1 MIDFCQLKGNLLAM
15 HIVVIG
21 AGVIGSSIS
30 LQLKRL
36 GHDVTVVD
44 RNSGAGLGS
53 TSASSAVVRFN
64 YSTFDAVALA
74 WESYFLWKEFKAL
87 IDGTNNYSKNP
98 LENSQEHYAHLED
111 RGYVML
117 DVPVLSNENTMK
129 LFDRAK
135 VPYEI
140 WDSKTLKENMP
151 GIDAGRYWPNKPVKS
166 DAFWDEATEE
176 IGGIF
181 SKHGG
186 YVSDPLLA
194 AQNFAAAAKRE
205 GVNFRFKKAIVGV
218 EKDATT
224 GRVSG
229 VCVKDFDNQNK
240 KVLDSGE
247 ELIAADAVVNV
258 AGPWSTLI
266 NQMAGAGGD
275 FTVELKPLRAEVHQ
289 ISTPKDILKGPIMG
303 DLDLGT
309 YVRSGPGGITLV
321 GGTEPECDELEWV
334 EPDKVDEVN
343 MTRTVEVFESQTYR
357 FARRF
362 PAAQIP
368 SSPVGVVGVYDVSSD
383 WTPIYDKTDVPG
395 FYVAIG
401 TSGNQFKN
409 ATGAGLIMAHL
420 ITEVENGAEHDKNPV
435 VYNCINTKLAI
446 NLGTFSRKRARNTT
460 SGTVMG

>member
-1 MIDFCQLKGNLLAM
+1 M
-15 HIVVIG
+15 HAVVIG
-21 AGVIGSSIS
+21 AGVIGSSIA

-44 RNSGAGLGS
+44 RNSSAGMGS

-64 YSTFDAVALA
+64 YSTFDAVALS
-74 WESYFLWKEFKAL
+74 WESYFLWKEFKEL
-87 IDGTNNYSKNP
+87 IDGTNGYSSNS
-98 LENSQEHYAHLED
+98 LSNSQDHYAHLED

-117 DVPVLSNENTMK
+117 DVPVLSNDKTMA
-129 LFDRAK
+129 LFDRAGI
-135 VPYEI
+135 PYEI
-140 WDSKTLKENMP
+140 WDSNTLKARMV

-166 DAFWDEATEE
+166 DEFFNEATEE
-176 IGGIF
+176 LGAIF

-205 GVNFRFKKAIVGV
+205 GVNFKFRKAVVGIEKKDGRVYGVRISDFDSQSKKAL
-218 EKDATT
+218 DT
-224 GRVSG
+224 GSEVI
-229 VCVKDFDNQNK
+229 N
-240 KVLDSGE
+240 
-247 ELIAADAVVNV
+247 ADVVVNV

-266 NQMAGAGGD
+266 NQMAGAGSD
-275 FTVELKPLRAEVHQ
+275 FTMELKPLRAEVHQ
-289 ISTPKDILKGPIMG
+289 ISTPKDILPGPIMG

-321 GGTEPECDELEWV
+321 GGTEPECDVLEWV

-368 SSPVGVVGVYDVSSD
+368 STPVGVVGVYDVSSD

-409 ATGAGLIMAHL
+409 APGVGLIMAYL
-420 ITEVENGAEHDKNPV
+420 ISQVENGADHDAKPV
-435 VYNCINTKLAI
+435 IYPCKKTNKEI
-446 NLGTFSRKRARNTT
+446 NLGTFSRKRARNLT

>member
-1 MIDFCQLKGNLLAM
+1 M
-15 HIVVIG
+15 HAVVIG
-21 AGVIGSSIS
+21 AGVIGSSIA
-30 LQLKRL
+30 LQLRRL
-36 GHDVTVVD
+36 GHDVTVVE
-44 RNSGAGLGS
+44 RNSAAGMGS

-64 YSTFDAVALA
+64 YSTFDAVDLS
-74 WESYFLWKEFKAL
+74 WESYFLWKEFKDL
-87 IDGTNNYSKNP
+87 IDGANGYAKNP
-98 LENSQEHYAHLED
+98 LSNSQEHYAQLED

-117 DVPVLSNENTMK
+117 DVPVLSNEKTMA
-129 LFDRAK
+129 LFDRAGI
-135 VPYEI
+135 PYEI
-140 WDSKTLKENMP
+140 WDSKQLKIGMP

-166 DAFWDEATEE
+166 DEFWDESSEE
-176 IGGIF
+176 LGAIF

-194 AQNFAAAAKRE
+194 AQNFAMAAKRE
-205 GVNFRFKKAIVGV
+205 GVNFRFKKAVVGI
-218 EKDATT
+218 EKQD
-224 GRVSG
+224 GRVCG
-229 VCVKDFDNQNK
+229 VKVKDFDSQSK
-240 KVLDSGE
+240 KALDTGVE
-247 ELIAADAVVNV
+247 VITADVVVNV

-266 NQMAGAGGD
+266 NQMAGAGSD
-275 FTVELKPLRAEVHQ
+275 FTMELKPLRAEVHQ
-289 ISTPKDILKGPIMG
+289 ISTPKDILPGPIMG

-309 YVRSGPGGITLV
+309 YVRSGAGGITLV
-321 GGTEPECDELEWV
+321 GGTEPECDVLEWV

-368 SSPVGVVGVYDVSSD
+368 STPVGVVGVYDVSSD

-409 ATGAGLIMAHL
+409 APGAGLIMAHL
-420 ITEVENGAEHDKNPV
+420 ITQVEKGADHDSEPV
-435 VYNCINTKLAI
+435 VYQCTKSKSAI
-446 NLGTFSRKRARNTT
+446 NLGTFSRKRERNLT

>member
-1 MIDFCQLKGNLLAM
+1 M

-140 WDSKTLKENMP
+140 WDSKSLKENMP

-194 AQNFAAAAKRE
+194 AQNFATAAKRE
-205 GVNFRFKKAIVGV
+205 GVNFRFKKAIVGI

-224 GRVSG
+224 GRVTG
-229 VCVKDFDNQNK
+229 VRVKDFDNQNK
-240 KVLDSGE
+240 KVIDSGD
-247 ELIAADAVVNV
+247 ELIAADVVVNV

-266 NQMAGAGGD
+266 NQMAGAGSD

-289 ISTPKDILKGPIMG
+289 ISTPKDIFKGANHG
-303 DLDLGT
+303 
-309 YVRSGPGGITLV
+309 RS
-321 GGTEPECDELEWV
+321 
-334 EPDKVDEVN
+334 
-343 MTRTVEVFESQTYR
+343 
-357 FARRF
+357 
-362 PAAQIP
+362 
-368 SSPVGVVGVYDVSSD
+368 
-383 WTPIYDKTDVPG
+383 
-395 FYVAIG
+395 
-401 TSGNQFKN
+401 
-409 ATGAGLIMAHL
+409 
-420 ITEVENGAEHDKNPV
+420 
-435 VYNCINTKLAI
+435 
-446 NLGTFSRKRARNTT
+446 
-460 SGTVMG
+460 

>member
-1 MIDFCQLKGNLLAM
+1 M
-15 HIVVIG
+15 HAVVIG
-21 AGVIGSSIS
+21 AGVIGSSIA
-30 LQLKRL
+30 LQLRRL

-44 RNSGAGLGS
+44 RNSSAGMGS

-64 YSTFDAVALA
+64 YSTFDAVALS
-74 WESYFLWKEFKAL
+74 WESYFLWKEFKEL
-87 IDGTNNYSKNP
+87 IDGTNSYSSNS
-98 LENSQEHYAHLED
+98 LSNSQDHYAHLED

-117 DVPVLSNENTMK
+117 DVPVLSNDKTMA
-129 LFDRAK
+129 LFDRAGI
-135 VPYEI
+135 PYEI
-140 WDSKTLKENMP
+140 WDSTTLKARMV

-166 DAFWDEATEE
+166 DEFWSEATEE
-176 IGGIF
+176 LGAIF

-205 GVNFRFKKAIVGV
+205 GVNFKFRKAVVGIEKKDGRVCGVEVSDFDSQSKKAL
-218 EKDATT
+218 DT
-224 GRVSG
+224 GSEV
-229 VCVKDFDNQNK
+229 
-240 KVLDSGE
+240 
-247 ELIAADAVVNV
+247 ITADVVVNV

-266 NQMAGAGGD
+266 NQMAGAGSD
-275 FTVELKPLRAEVHQ
+275 FTMELKPLRAEVHQ
-289 ISTPKDILKGPIMG
+289 ISTPKDILPGPIMG

-321 GGTEPECDELEWV
+321 GGTEPECDVLEWV

-368 SSPVGVVGVYDVSSD
+368 STPVGVVGVYDVSSD

-409 ATGAGLIMAHL
+409 APGAGLIMAHL
-420 ITEVENGAEHDKNPV
+420 INEVEKGADHDNQPV
-435 VYNCINTKLAI
+435 VYQCTKSKSAI
-446 NLGTFSRKRARNTT
+446 NLATFSRKRARNLT

>member
-1 MIDFCQLKGNLLAM
+1 M
-15 HIVVIG
+15 HAVVIG
-21 AGVIGSSIS
+21 AGVIGSSIA
-30 LQLKRL
+30 LQLRRL
-36 GHDVTVVD
+36 GHDVTVVE
-44 RNSGAGLGS
+44 RNSAAGMGS

-64 YSTFDAVALA
+64 YSTFDAVALS
-74 WESYFLWKEFKAL
+74 WESYFLWKEFKEL
-87 IDGTNNYSKNP
+87 IDGTDGYAKNS
-98 LENSQEHYAHLED
+98 LSNSQEHYAHLED

-117 DVPVLSNENTMK
+117 DVPVLSNEKTMA
-129 LFDRAK
+129 LFDQAGI
-135 VPYEI
+135 PYEI
-140 WDSKTLKENMP
+140 WDSKQLKIGMP

-166 DAFWDEATEE
+166 DEFWDEANQEL
-176 IGGIF
+176 GAIF

-194 AQNFAAAAKRE
+194 AQNFAVAAKRE
-205 GVNFRFKKAIVGV
+205 GVNFKFRKVVVGI
-218 EKDATT
+218 EKNL

-229 VCVKDFDNQNK
+229 VAVSDFDSQSK
-240 KVLDSGE
+240 KPLDTGHE
-247 ELIAADAVVNV
+247 VIAADVVINV

-266 NQMAGAGGD
+266 NQMAGAGSD
-275 FTVELKPLRAEVHQ
+275 FTIELKPLRAEVHQ
-289 ISTPKDILKGPIMG
+289 ISTPKDILPGPIMG

-334 EPDKVDEVN
+334 TPDKVDEVN
-343 MTRTVEVFESQTYR
+343 MTRTVAVFESQTYR

-368 SSPVGVVGVYDVSSD
+368 STPVGVVGVYDVSSD

-409 ATGAGLIMAHL
+409 APGAGLIMAHL
-420 ITEVENGAEHDKNPV
+420 ITQVEKGADHDSEPV
-435 VYNCINTKLAI
+435 VYQCTKSKSVI
-446 NLGTFSRKRARNTT
+446 NLGTFSRKRARNLT

>member
-1 MIDFCQLKGNLLAM
+1 
-15 HIVVIG
+15 
-21 AGVIGSSIS
+21 
-30 LQLKRL
+30 
-36 GHDVTVVD
+36 
-44 RNSGAGLGS
+44 
-53 TSASSAVVRFN
+53 
-64 YSTFDAVALA
+64 
-74 WESYFLWKEFKAL
+74 
-87 IDGTNNYSKNP
+87 
-98 LENSQEHYAHLED
+98 
-111 RGYVML
+111 ML
-117 DVPVLSNENTMK
+117 DVPVLSNDKTMA
-129 LFDRAK
+129 LFDRAGI
-135 VPYEI
+135 PYEI
-140 WDSKTLKENMP
+140 WDSTTLKERMV

-166 DAFWDEATEE
+166 DEFWQEASEE
-176 IGGIF
+176 LGAIF

-205 GVNFRFKKAIVGV
+205 GVIFKFRKAVVGIEKKDGRVCGVRISDFDSQSKKAL
-218 EKDATT
+218 DT
-224 GRVSG
+224 GSEVIS
-229 VCVKDFDNQNK
+229 
-240 KVLDSGE
+240 
-247 ELIAADAVVNV
+247 ADVVVNV

-266 NQMAGAGGD
+266 NQMAGAGSD
-275 FTVELKPLRAEVHQ
+275 FTMELKPLRAEVHQ
-289 ISTPKDILKGPIMG
+289 ISTPKDILPGPIMG

-321 GGTEPECDELEWV
+321 GGTEPECDVLEWV

-368 SSPVGVVGVYDVSSD
+368 STPVGVVGVYDVSSD

-409 ATGAGLIMAHL
+409 APGTGLIMAHL
-420 ITEVENGAEHDKNPV
+420 ITEVEKGADHDNQPV
-435 VYNCINTKLAI
+435 VYQCTKSKSAI
-446 NLGTFSRKRARNTT
+446 NLATFSRKRARNLT

>member
-1 MIDFCQLKGNLLAM
+1 M
-15 HIVVIG
+15 HAVVIG
-21 AGVIGSSIS
+21 AGVIGSSIA

-36 GHDVTVVD
+36 GHDVTVVE
-44 RNSGAGLGS
+44 RNSAAGMGS

-64 YSTFDAVALA
+64 YSTFDAVMLS
-74 WESYFLWKEFKAL
+74 WESYFLWKEFKDL
-87 IDGTNNYSKNP
+87 IDGTNGYSNNP
-98 LENSQEHYAHLED
+98 KANSQDHYAHLED

-129 LFDRAK
+129 LFDRAGI
-135 VPYEI
+135 PYEI
-140 WDSKTLKENMP
+140 WDSNQLKVGMP

-166 DAFWDEATEE
+166 DEFWSEAKEE
-176 IGGIF
+176 LGAIF

-205 GVNFRFKKAIVGV
+205 GVNFKFKKAVVGI
-218 EKDATT
+218 EKKDGKVCAVK
-224 GRVSG
+224 VS
-229 VCVKDFDNQNK
+229 DFDSQSK
-240 KVLDSGE
+240 RALKTGE
-247 ELIAADAVVNV
+247 EVITADVVVNV

-266 NQMAGAGGD
+266 NQMAGAGRD

-289 ISTPKDILKGPIMG
+289 ISTPKDILPGPIMG

-321 GGTEPECDELEWV
+321 GGTEPECDVLEWV

-368 SSPVGVVGVYDVSSD
+368 STPVGVVGVYDVSSD

-409 ATGAGLIMAHL
+409 APGAGLVMAHL
-420 ITEVENGAEHDKNPV
+420 INQVENGADHDKHPV
-435 VYNCINTKLAI
+435 VYSCQKTNKEI

>member
-1 MIDFCQLKGNLLAM
+1 M
-15 HIVVIG
+15 HAVVIG
-21 AGVIGSSIS
+21 AGVIGSSIA

-36 GHDVTVVD
+36 GHDVTVID
-44 RNSGAGLGS
+44 RNSSAGMGS

-64 YSTFDAVALA
+64 YSTFDAVALS
-74 WESYFLWKEFKAL
+74 WESYFLWKEFKEL
-87 IDGTNNYSKNP
+87 IDGTNGYSSNS
-98 LENSQEHYAHLED
+98 LSNSQDHYAHLED

-117 DVPVLSNENTMK
+117 DVPVLSNDKTMA
-129 LFDRAK
+129 LFDRAGI
-135 VPYEI
+135 PYEI
-140 WDSKTLKENMP
+140 WDSNTLKARMV

-166 DAFWDEATEE
+166 DEFFNEATEE
-176 IGGIF
+176 LGAIF
-181 SKHGG
+181 SRHGG

-205 GVNFRFKKAIVGV
+205 GVNFKFRKAVVGIEKKDGRVYGVRISDFDSQSKKAL
-218 EKDATT
+218 DT
-224 GRVSG
+224 GSEV
-229 VCVKDFDNQNK
+229 
-240 KVLDSGE
+240 
-247 ELIAADAVVNV
+247 ITADVVVNV

-266 NQMAGAGGD
+266 NQMAGAGSD
-275 FTVELKPLRAEVHQ
+275 FTMELKPLRAEVHQ
-289 ISTPKDILKGPIMG
+289 ISTPKDILPGPIMG

-321 GGTEPECDELEWV
+321 GGTEPECDVLEWV

-368 SSPVGVVGVYDVSSD
+368 STPVGVVGVYDVSSD

-409 ATGAGLIMAHL
+409 APGAGLIMAHL
-420 ITEVENGAEHDKNPV
+420 INEVEKGADHDNQPV
-435 VYNCINTKLAI
+435 VYQCTKSKSAI
-446 NLGTFSRKRARNTT
+446 NLATFSRKRARNLT

>member
-1 MIDFCQLKGNLLAM
+1 M
-15 HIVVIG
+15 HAVVIG
-21 AGVIGSSIS
+21 AGVIGSSIA

-36 GHDVTVVD
+36 GHDVTVVE
-44 RNSGAGLGS
+44 RNSAAGMGS

-64 YSTFDAVALA
+64 YSTFDAVALS
-74 WESYFLWKEFKAL
+74 WESYFLWKEFKEL
-87 IDGTNNYSKNP
+87 IDGTNGYSSNS
-98 LENSQEHYAHLED
+98 LSNSQEHYAHLED

-117 DVPVLSNENTMK
+117 DVPVLSNEKTMA
-129 LFDRAK
+129 LFDQAGI
-135 VPYEI
+135 PYEI
-140 WDSKTLKENMP
+140 WDSKQLKIGMP

-166 DAFWDEATEE
+166 DEFFNEASEE
-176 IGGIF
+176 LGAIF

-194 AQNFAAAAKRE
+194 AQNFAMAAKRE
-205 GVNFRFKKAIVGV
+205 GVNFKFRKVVVGI
-218 EKDATT
+218 EKNL
-224 GRVSG
+224 GRVCG
-229 VCVKDFDNQNK
+229 VAVSDFDSQSK
-240 KVLDSGE
+240 KPLDTGHE
-247 ELIAADAVVNV
+247 VIAADVVINV

-266 NQMAGAGGD
+266 NQMAGAGSD
-275 FTVELKPLRAEVHQ
+275 FTMELKPLRAEVHQ
-289 ISTPKDILKGPIMG
+289 ISTPKDILPGPIMG

-321 GGTEPECDELEWV
+321 GGTEPECDALEWV
-334 EPDKVDEVN
+334 TPDKVDEVN

-368 SSPVGVVGVYDVSSD
+368 STPVGVVGVYDVSSD

-409 ATGAGLIMAHL
+409 APGAGLIMAHL
-420 ITEVENGAEHDKNPV
+420 ITQVEKGADHDSAPV
-435 VYNCINTKLAI
+435 VYQCTKSKSVI
-446 NLGTFSRKRARNTT
+446 NLGTFSRKRARNLT

>member
-1 MIDFCQLKGNLLAM
+1 M
-15 HIVVIG
+15 HAVVIG
-21 AGVIGSSIS
+21 AGVIGSSIA

-36 GHDVTVVD
+36 GHDVTVVE
-44 RNSGAGLGS
+44 RNSAAGMGS

-64 YSTFDAVALA
+64 YSTFDAVALS
-74 WESYFLWKEFKAL
+74 WESYFLWKEFKEL
-87 IDGTNNYSKNP
+87 IDGTNSYSSNP
-98 LENSQEHYAHLED
+98 LSNSQEHYAHLED

-117 DVPVLSNENTMK
+117 DVPVLSNDKTMA
-129 LFDRAK
+129 LFDRAGI
-135 VPYEI
+135 PYEI
-140 WDSKTLKENMP
+140 WDSSTLKARMV

-166 DAFWDEATEE
+166 DEFFNEATEE
-176 IGGIF
+176 LGAIF

-205 GVNFRFKKAIVGV
+205 GVNFKFRKAVVGIEKK
-218 EKDATT
+218 D

-229 VCVKDFDNQNK
+229 VKLSDFDSQSK
-240 KVLDSGE
+240 KALETGDEV
-247 ELIAADAVVNV
+247 INADVVVNV

-266 NQMAGAGGD
+266 NQMAGAGSD
-275 FTVELKPLRAEVHQ
+275 FTMELKPLRAEVHQ
-289 ISTPKDILKGPIMG
+289 ISTPKDILPGPIMG

-368 SSPVGVVGVYDVSSD
+368 STPVGVVGVYDVSSD

-409 ATGAGLIMAHL
+409 APGAGLIMAHL
-420 ITEVENGAEHDKNPV
+420 INQVENGADHDNQAV
-435 VYNCINTKLAI
+435 VYQCTKSKSAI
-446 NLGTFSRKRARNTT
+446 NLGTFSRKRARNLT

>member
-1 MIDFCQLKGNLLAM
+1 
-15 HIVVIG
+15 
-21 AGVIGSSIS
+21 VIGSSIA

-36 GHDVTVVD
+36 GHDVTVVE
-44 RNSGAGLGS
+44 RNSAAGMGS

-64 YSTFDAVALA
+64 YSTFDAVALS
-74 WESYFLWKEFKAL
+74 WESYFLWKEFKEL
-87 IDGTNNYSKNP
+87 IDGTNSYSSKP
-98 LENSQEHYAHLED
+98 LNNSQEHYAHLED

-117 DVPVLSNENTMK
+117 DVPVLSNDKTMA
-129 LFDRAK
+129 LFDRAGI
-135 VPYEI
+135 PYEI
-140 WDSKTLKENMP
+140 WDSSTLKTRMV

-166 DAFWDEATEE
+166 DEFFDEASEE
-176 IGGIF
+176 LGAIF

-205 GVNFRFKKAIVGV
+205 GVNFKFRKAVVGIEKKN
-218 EKDATT
+218 

-229 VCVKDFDNQNK
+229 VRVSDFDSQSK
-240 KVLDSGE
+240 KALDTGDE
-247 ELIAADAVVNV
+247 VINADVVVNV

-266 NQMAGAGGD
+266 NQMAGAGSD
-275 FTVELKPLRAEVHQ
+275 FTMELKPLRAEVHQ
-289 ISTPKDILKGPIMG
+289 ISTPKDILPGPIMG

-368 SSPVGVVGVYDVSSD
+368 STPVGVVGVYDVSSD

-409 ATGAGLIMAHL
+409 APGAGLIMAHL
-420 ITEVENGAEHDKNPV
+420 INQVEKGADHDNQAV
-435 VYNCINTKLAI
+435 VYQCTKSKSAI
-446 NLGTFSRKRARNTT
+446 NLGTFSRKRARNLT

>member
-1 MIDFCQLKGNLLAM
+1 MR
-15 HIVVIG
+15 IVVIG
-21 AGVIGSSIS
+21 AGVIGSSIA
-30 LQLKRL
+30 LQLSRS
-36 GHDVTVVD
+36 GNEVIVIE
-44 RNSGAGLGS
+44 RNSAAGMGS

-64 YSTFDAVALA
+64 YSTFDAVVLA
-74 WESYFLWKEFKAL
+74 WESYFLWKEWKSL
-87 IDGTNNYSKNP
+87 IDGGKP
-98 LENSQEHYAHLED
+98 NSQAHYAHLEV

-117 DVPVLSNENTMK
+117 DVPVLSNERTMK
-129 LFDRAK
+129 LFDQAK
-135 VPYEI
+135 IPYEI
-140 WDSKTLKENMP
+140 WDSNTLKARMP

-176 IGGIF
+176 LGGIF
-181 SKHGG
+181 SPVGG

-194 AQNFAAAAKRE
+194 AQNLAQAAKE
-205 GVNFRFKKAIVGV
+205 SGANFYYRKAVTSIQ
-218 EKDATT
+218 KNQA
-224 GRVSG
+224 GRVNS
-229 VCVKDFDNQNK
+229 VAIADFDSETK
-240 KVLDSGE
+240 KTLSTGIENIDCDV
-247 ELIAADAVVNV
+247 VVNV
-258 AGPWSTLI
+258 AGPWSTMI
-266 NQMAGAGGD
+266 NRMVGAGSD
-275 FTVELKPLRAEVHQ
+275 FTVEIKPMRQEVHQ
-289 ISTPKDILKGPIMG
+289 ISSPKDLLPGPIMG

-321 GGTEPECDELEWV
+321 GGTEPECDPWHWV

-368 SSPVGVVGVYDVSSD
+368 STPVGVVGVYDVSSD

-409 ATGAGLIMAHL
+409 APGVGFIMAHL
-420 ITEVENGAEHDKNPV
+420 IKEVEAGQGHDTNPV
-435 VYNCINTKLAI
+435 IYKCEKSGHEI
-446 NLGTFSRKRARNTT
+446 NLGTFSRKRDRNAT

>member
-1 MIDFCQLKGNLLAM
+1 M
-15 HIVVIG
+15 HAVVIG
-21 AGVIGSSIS
+21 AGVIGSSIA

-36 GHDVTVVD
+36 GHDVTVVE
-44 RNSGAGLGS
+44 RNSAAGMGS

-64 YSTFDAVALA
+64 YSTFDAVALS
-74 WESYFLWKEFKAL
+74 WESYFLWKEFKEL
-87 IDGTNNYSKNP
+87 IDGTNSYSSKP
-98 LENSQEHYAHLED
+98 LNNSQEHYAHLED

-117 DVPVLSNENTMK
+117 DVPVLSNDKTMA
-129 LFDRAK
+129 LFDRAGI
-135 VPYEI
+135 PYEI
-140 WDSKTLKENMP
+140 WDSSTLKTRMV

-166 DAFWDEATEE
+166 DEFFDEASEE
-176 IGGIF
+176 LGAIF

-205 GVNFRFKKAIVGV
+205 GVNFKFRKAVVGIEKKN
-218 EKDATT
+218 

-229 VCVKDFDNQNK
+229 VRVSDFDSQSK
-240 KVLDSGE
+240 KALDTGDE
-247 ELIAADAVVNV
+247 VINADVVVNV

-266 NQMAGAGGD
+266 NQMAGAGSD
-275 FTVELKPLRAEVHQ
+275 FTMELKPLRAEVHQ
-289 ISTPKDILKGPIMG
+289 ISTPKDILPGPIMG

-368 SSPVGVVGVYDVSSD
+368 STPVGVVGVYDVSSD

-409 ATGAGLIMAHL
+409 APGAGLIMAHL
-420 ITEVENGAEHDKNPV
+420 INQVEKGADHDNQAV
-435 VYNCINTKLAI
+435 VYQCTKSKSAI
-446 NLGTFSRKRARNTT
+446 NLGTFSRKRARNLT

>member
-1 MIDFCQLKGNLLAM
+1 M
-15 HIVVIG
+15 HVVVIG
-21 AGVIGSSIS
+21 AGVIGSSIA

-36 GHDVTVVD
+36 GHDVTVVE
-44 RNSGAGLGS
+44 RNSAAGMGS

-64 YSTFDAVALA
+64 YSTFDAVALS
-74 WESYFLWKEFKAL
+74 WESYFLWKEFKEL
-87 IDGTNNYSKNP
+87 IDGTNSYSSKP
-98 LENSQEHYAHLED
+98 LSNSQEHYAHLED

-117 DVPVLSNENTMK
+117 DVPVLSNDKTMA
-129 LFDRAK
+129 LFDRAGI
-135 VPYEI
+135 PYEI
-140 WDSKTLKENMP
+140 WDSNTLKARMV

-166 DAFWDEATEE
+166 DEFFNEATEE
-176 IGGIF
+176 LGAIF

-205 GVNFRFKKAIVGV
+205 GVNFKFRKAVVGIEKK
-218 EKDATT
+218 D
-224 GRVSG
+224 GRVSR
-229 VCVKDFDNQNK
+229 VRVSDFDSQSK
-240 KVLDSGE
+240 KVLETGDE
-247 ELIAADAVVNV
+247 VINADVVVNV

-266 NQMAGAGGD
+266 NQMAGAGSD
-275 FTVELKPLRAEVHQ
+275 FTMELKPLRAEVHQ
-289 ISTPKDILKGPIMG
+289 ISTPKDILPGPIMG

-321 GGTEPECDELEWV
+321 GGTEPECDVLEWV

-368 SSPVGVVGVYDVSSD
+368 STPVGVVGVYDVSSD

-409 ATGAGLIMAHL
+409 APGAGLIMAHL
-420 ITEVENGAEHDKNPV
+420 INQVEKGADHDNQAV
-435 VYNCINTKLAI
+435 VYNCTKSKSAI
-446 NLGTFSRKRARNTT
+446 NLGTFSRKRARNLT

>member
-1 MIDFCQLKGNLLAM
+1 M
-15 HIVVIG
+15 HAVVIG
-21 AGVIGSSIS
+21 AGVIGSSIA

-36 GHDVTVVD
+36 GHDVTVVE
-44 RNSGAGLGS
+44 RNSAAGMGS

-64 YSTFDAVALA
+64 YSTFDAVALS
-74 WESYFLWKEFKAL
+74 WESYFLWKEFKEL
-87 IDGTNNYSKNP
+87 IDGTNGYSSNS
-98 LENSQEHYAHLED
+98 LSNSQEHYAHLED

-117 DVPVLSNENTMK
+117 DVPVLSNEKTMA
-129 LFDRAK
+129 LFDQAGI
-135 VPYEI
+135 PYEI
-140 WDSKTLKENMP
+140 WDSKQLKIGMP

-166 DAFWDEATEE
+166 DEFFNEASEE
-176 IGGIF
+176 LGAIF

-194 AQNFAAAAKRE
+194 AQNFAMAAKRE
-205 GVNFRFKKAIVGV
+205 GVNFKFRKVVVSI
-218 EKDATT
+218 EKNL
-224 GRVSG
+224 GRVCG
-229 VCVKDFDNQNK
+229 VVVSDFDSQSK
-240 KVLDSGE
+240 KPLDAGHE
-247 ELIAADAVVNV
+247 VIAADVVINV

-266 NQMAGAGGD
+266 NQMAGAGSD
-275 FTVELKPLRAEVHQ
+275 FTMELKPLRAEVHQ
-289 ISTPKDILKGPIMG
+289 ISTPKDILPGPIMG

-321 GGTEPECDELEWV
+321 GGTEPECDALEWV
-334 EPDKVDEVN
+334 TPDKVDEVN

-368 SSPVGVVGVYDVSSD
+368 STPVGVVGVYDVSSD

-409 ATGAGLIMAHL
+409 APGAGLIMAHL
-420 ITEVENGAEHDKNPV
+420 ITQVEKGADHDSAPV
-435 VYNCINTKLAI
+435 VYQCTKSKSVI
-446 NLGTFSRKRARNTT
+446 NLGTFSRKRARNLT

>member
-1 MIDFCQLKGNLLAM
+1 M
-15 HIVVIG
+15 HAVVIG
-21 AGVIGSSIS
+21 AGVIGSSIA
-30 LQLKRL
+30 LQLRRL
-36 GHDVTVVD
+36 GHDVTVVE
-44 RNSGAGLGS
+44 RNSAAGMGS

-64 YSTFDAVALA
+64 YSTFDAVALS
-74 WESYFLWKEFKAL
+74 WESYFLWKEFKDL
-87 IDGTNNYSKNP
+87 IDGANGYAKNP
-98 LENSQEHYAHLED
+98 LSNSQEHYAHLED

-117 DVPVLSNENTMK
+117 DVPVLSNDKTMA
-129 LFDRAK
+129 LFDRAGI
-135 VPYEI
+135 PYEI
-140 WDSKTLKENMP
+140 WDSEQLKIGMP

-166 DAFWDEATEE
+166 DEFWDESSEE
-176 IGGIF
+176 LGAIF

-194 AQNFAAAAKRE
+194 AQNFAMAAKRE
-205 GVNFRFKKAIVGV
+205 GVNFRFKKAVVGI
-218 EKDATT
+218 EKQD
-224 GRVSG
+224 GRVCG
-229 VCVKDFDNQNK
+229 VKVKDFDSQSK
-240 KVLDSGE
+240 KALDTGVE
-247 ELIAADAVVNV
+247 VITADVVVNV

-266 NQMAGAGGD
+266 NQMAGAGSD
-275 FTVELKPLRAEVHQ
+275 FTMELKPLRAEVHQ
-289 ISTPKDILKGPIMG
+289 ISTPKDILPGPIMG

-309 YVRSGPGGITLV
+309 YVRSGAGGITLV
-321 GGTEPECDELEWV
+321 GGTEPECDVLEWV

-368 SSPVGVVGVYDVSSD
+368 STPVGVVGVYDVSSD

-409 ATGAGLIMAHL
+409 APGAGLIMAHL
-420 ITEVENGAEHDKNPV
+420 ITQVEKGADHDSEPV
-435 VYNCINTKLAI
+435 VYQCTKSKSAI
-446 NLGTFSRKRARNTT
+446 NLGTFSRKRERNLT

>member
-1 MIDFCQLKGNLLAM
+1 
-15 HIVVIG
+15 
-21 AGVIGSSIS
+21 
-30 LQLKRL
+30 LQLRRL
-36 GHDVTVVD
+36 GHDVTVID
-44 RNSGAGLGS
+44 RNSAAGMGS

-64 YSTFDAVALA
+64 YSTFDAVALS
-74 WESYFLWKEFKAL
+74 WESYFLWKEFKEL
-87 IDGTNNYSKNP
+87 IDGTNGYSNKP
-98 LENSQEHYAHLED
+98 LSNSQEHYAHLED

-117 DVPVLSNENTMK
+117 DVPVLSNDKTMA
-129 LFDRAK
+129 LFDRAGI
-135 VPYEI
+135 PYEI
-140 WDSKTLKENMP
+140 WDSNTLKERMV

-166 DAFWDEATEE
+166 DQFWDEATEE
-176 IGGIF
+176 LGAIF

-205 GVNFRFKKAIVGV
+205 GVIFKFKKAVVGI
-218 EKDATT
+218 EKQD
-224 GRVSG
+224 GRVCG
-229 VCVKDFDNQNK
+229 VRVSDFDSQGK
-240 KVLDSGE
+240 KALDTGGE
-247 ELIAADAVVNV
+247 VITADVVVNV

-266 NQMAGAGGD
+266 NQMAGAGSD
-275 FTVELKPLRAEVHQ
+275 FTMELKPLRAEVHQ
-289 ISTPKDILKGPIMG
+289 ISTPKNILPGPIMG

-321 GGTEPECDELEWV
+321 GGTEPECDVLEWV
-334 EPDKVDEVN
+334 EPGKVDEVN

-368 SSPVGVVGVYDVSSD
+368 STPVGVVGVYDVSSD

-409 ATGAGLIMAHL
+409 APGAGLIMAHL
-420 ITEVENGAEHDKNPV
+420 INEVEKGVDHDNKAV
-435 VYNCINTKLAI
+435 VYQCTKSKSAI
-446 NLGTFSRKRARNTT
+446 NLATFSRKRDRNLT

>member
-1 MIDFCQLKGNLLAM
+1 M
-15 HIVVIG
+15 HVVVIG
-21 AGVIGSSIS
+21 AGVIGSSIA

-36 GHDVTVVD
+36 GHDVTVVE
-44 RNSGAGLGS
+44 RNSAAGMGS

-64 YSTFDAVALA
+64 YSTFDAVALS
-74 WESYFLWKEFKAL
+74 WESYFLWKEFKDL
-87 IDGTNNYSKNP
+87 IDGTNSYSSMP
-98 LENSQEHYAHLED
+98 LSNSQEHYAHLED

-117 DVPVLSNENTMK
+117 DVPVLSNDKTMA
-129 LFDRAK
+129 LFDRAGI
-135 VPYEI
+135 PYEI
-140 WDSKTLKENMP
+140 WDSNTLKARMV

-166 DAFWDEATEE
+166 DEFFNEASEE
-176 IGGIF
+176 LGAIF

-205 GVNFRFKKAIVGV
+205 GVNFKFRKAVVGIEKK
-218 EKDATT
+218 D

-229 VCVKDFDNQNK
+229 VRVADFDSQSK
-240 KVLDSGE
+240 KVLETGDE
-247 ELIAADAVVNV
+247 VINADVVVNV

-266 NQMAGAGGD
+266 NQMAGAGSD
-275 FTVELKPLRAEVHQ
+275 FTMELKPLRAEVHQ
-289 ISTPKDILKGPIMG
+289 ISTPKDILPGPIMG

-420 ITEVENGAEHDKNPV
+420 ITQVENGADHDKNPV

>member
-1 MIDFCQLKGNLLAM
+1 M
-15 HIVVIG
+15 HAVVIG
-21 AGVIGSSIS
+21 AGVIGSSIA

-36 GHDVTVVD
+36 GHDVTVVE
-44 RNSGAGLGS
+44 RNSAAGMGS

-64 YSTFDAVALA
+64 YSTFDAVALS
-74 WESYFLWKEFKAL
+74 WESYFLWKEFKEL
-87 IDGTNNYSKNP
+87 IDGTNGYAKNS
-98 LENSQEHYAHLED
+98 LSNSQEHYAHLED

-117 DVPVLSNENTMK
+117 DVPVLSNEKTMA
-129 LFDRAK
+129 LFDQAGI
-135 VPYEI
+135 PYEI
-140 WDSKTLKENMP
+140 WDSKQLKIGMP

-166 DAFWDEATEE
+166 DEFFNEASEE
-176 IGGIF
+176 LGAIF

-194 AQNFAAAAKRE
+194 AQNFAMAAKRE
-205 GVNFRFKKAIVGV
+205 GVNFKFRKVVVSI
-218 EKDATT
+218 EKNL
-224 GRVSG
+224 GRVCG
-229 VCVKDFDNQNK
+229 VAVSDFDSQSK
-240 KVLDSGE
+240 KPLDTGHE
-247 ELIAADAVVNV
+247 VIAADVVINV

-266 NQMAGAGGD
+266 NQMAGAGSD
-275 FTVELKPLRAEVHQ
+275 FTMELKPLRAEVHQ
-289 ISTPKDILKGPIMG
+289 ISTPKDILPGPIMG

-334 EPDKVDEVN
+334 TPDKVDEVN

-368 SSPVGVVGVYDVSSD
+368 STPVGVVGVYDVSSD

-409 ATGAGLIMAHL
+409 APGAGLIMAHL
-420 ITEVENGAEHDKNPV
+420 ITQVEKGADHDSEPV
-435 VYNCINTKLAI
+435 VYQCTKSKSVI
-446 NLGTFSRKRARNTT
+446 NLGTFSRKRARNLT

>member
-1 MIDFCQLKGNLLAM
+1 M
-15 HIVVIG
+15 HAVVIG
-21 AGVIGSSIS
+21 AGVIGSSIA

-36 GHDVTVVD
+36 GHDVTVID
-44 RNSGAGLGS
+44 RNSAAGMGS

-64 YSTFDAVALA
+64 YSTFDAVALS
-74 WESYFLWKEFKAL
+74 WESYFLWKEFKDL
-87 IDGTNNYSKNP
+87 IDGTNGYSRNP
-98 LENSQEHYAHLED
+98 SSNSQEHYAHLED

-117 DVPVLSNENTMK
+117 DVPVLSNDKTMA
-129 LFDRAK
+129 LFDRAGI
-135 VPYEI
+135 PYEI
-140 WDSKTLKENMP
+140 WDSKTLKERMV

-166 DAFWDEATEE
+166 DEFWQEATEE
-176 IGGIF
+176 LGAIF

-205 GVNFRFKKAIVGV
+205 GVVFKFRKAVVGIDKKDGRVCGVKICDFDSQSKKALQTGV
-218 EKDATT
+218 EII
-224 GRVSG
+224 S
-229 VCVKDFDNQNK
+229 
-240 KVLDSGE
+240 
-247 ELIAADAVVNV
+247 ADVVVNV

-275 FTVELKPLRAEVHQ
+275 FTMELKPLRAEVHQ
-289 ISTPKDILKGPIMG
+289 ISTPKDILPGPIMG

-321 GGTEPECDELEWV
+321 GGTEPECDVLEWV

-368 SSPVGVVGVYDVSSD
+368 STPVGVVGVYDVSSD

-409 ATGAGLIMAHL
+409 APGAGLIMAHL
-420 ITEVENGAEHDKNPV
+420 ISEVEKGADHDNQPV
-435 VYNCINTKLAI
+435 VYQCTKSKSAI
-446 NLGTFSRKRARNTT
+446 NLATFSRKRARNLT

>member
-1 MIDFCQLKGNLLAM
+1 M
-15 HIVVIG
+15 HAVVIG
-21 AGVIGSSIS
+21 AGVIGSSIA
-30 LQLKRL
+30 LQLRRL

-44 RNSGAGLGS
+44 RNSAAGMGS

-64 YSTFDAVALA
+64 YSTFDAVMLS
-74 WESYFLWKEFKAL
+74 WESYFLWKEFKEL
-87 IDGTNNYSKNP
+87 IDGTNGYSNNP
-98 LENSQEHYAHLED
+98 LSNSQDHYAHLED

-117 DVPVLSNENTMK
+117 DVPVLSNEKTMK
-129 LFDRAK
+129 LFDRAGI
-135 VPYEI
+135 PYEI
-140 WDSKTLKENMP
+140 WDSKSLKAGMP

-166 DAFWDEATEE
+166 DQFWDEATEE
-176 IGGIF
+176 LGAIF

-205 GVNFRFKKAIVGV
+205 GVVFKFRKAVVGV
-218 EKDATT
+218 EKKD
-224 GRVSG
+224 GRVCG
-229 VCVKDFDNQNK
+229 VAVNDFDAQSK
-240 KVLDSGE
+240 KVLTTGSE
-247 ELIAADAVVNV
+247 IIAADVVVNV

-266 NQMAGAGGD
+266 NQMAGAGSD
-275 FTVELKPLRAEVHQ
+275 FTMELKPLRAEVHQ
-289 ISTPKDILKGPIMG
+289 ISTPKDILPGPIMG

-368 SSPVGVVGVYDVSSD
+368 STPAGVVGVYDVSSD

-409 ATGAGLIMAHL
+409 APGAGLIMAYL
-420 ITEVENGAEHDKNPV
+420 ISQVENGADHDAKPV
-435 VYNCINTKLAI
+435 IYPCKKTNKEI
-446 NLGTFSRKRARNTT
+446 NLGTFSRKRARNLT

>member
-1 MIDFCQLKGNLLAM
+1 M
-15 HIVVIG
+15 HAVVIG
-21 AGVIGSSIS
+21 AGVIGSSIA

-36 GHDVTVVD
+36 GHDVTVVE
-44 RNSGAGLGS
+44 RNSAAGLGS

-64 YSTFDAVALA
+64 YSTFDAVALS
-74 WESYFLWKEFKAL
+74 WESYFLWKEFKEL
-87 IDGTNNYSKNP
+87 IDGTNGYAKNS
-98 LENSQEHYAHLED
+98 LSNSQEHYAHLED

-117 DVPVLSNENTMK
+117 DVPVLSNEKTMA
-129 LFDRAK
+129 LFDQAGI
-135 VPYEI
+135 PYEI
-140 WDSKTLKENMP
+140 WNSKQLKIGMP

-166 DAFWDEATEE
+166 DEFFNEASEE
-176 IGGIF
+176 LGAIF

-194 AQNFAAAAKRE
+194 AQNFAMAAKRE
-205 GVNFRFKKAIVGV
+205 GVNFKFRKVVVSI
-218 EKDATT
+218 EKNL
-224 GRVSG
+224 GRVCG
-229 VCVKDFDNQNK
+229 VAVSDFDSQSK
-240 KVLDSGE
+240 KPLDAGHE
-247 ELIAADAVVNV
+247 VIAADVVINV

-266 NQMAGAGGD
+266 NQMAGAGSD
-275 FTVELKPLRAEVHQ
+275 FTMELKPLRAEVHQ
-289 ISTPKDILKGPIMG
+289 ISTPKDILPGPIMG

-321 GGTEPECDELEWV
+321 GGTEPECDALEWV
-334 EPDKVDEVN
+334 TPDKVDEVN

-368 SSPVGVVGVYDVSSD
+368 STPVGVVGVYDVSSD

-409 ATGAGLIMAHL
+409 APGAGLIMAHL
-420 ITEVENGAEHDKNPV
+420 ITQVEKGADHDSAPV
-435 VYNCINTKLAI
+435 VYKCTKSKSVI
-446 NLGTFSRKRARNTT
+446 NLGTFSRKRARNLT

>member
-1 MIDFCQLKGNLLAM
+1 M
-15 HIVVIG
+15 HAVVIG
-21 AGVIGSSIS
+21 AGVIGSSIA

-36 GHDVTVVD
+36 GHDVTVVE
-44 RNSGAGLGS
+44 RNSAAGMGS

-64 YSTFDAVALA
+64 YSTFDAVALS
-74 WESYFLWKEFKAL
+74 WESYFLWKEFKEL
-87 IDGTNNYSKNP
+87 IDGTNSYSSNP
-98 LENSQEHYAHLED
+98 LSNSQEHYAHLED

-117 DVPVLSNENTMK
+117 DVPVLSNDKTMA
-129 LFDRAK
+129 LFDRAGI
-135 VPYEI
+135 PYEI
-140 WDSKTLKENMP
+140 WDSNTLKARMV

-166 DAFWDEATEE
+166 DEFFNEASEE
-176 IGGIF
+176 LGAIF

-205 GVNFRFKKAIVGV
+205 GVNFKFRKAVVGIEKK
-218 EKDATT
+218 D

-229 VCVKDFDNQNK
+229 VRVADFDSQSK
-240 KVLDSGE
+240 KALDTGDE
-247 ELIAADAVVNV
+247 VINADVVVNV

-266 NQMAGAGGD
+266 NQMAGAGSD
-275 FTVELKPLRAEVHQ
+275 FTMELKPLRAEVHQ
-289 ISTPKDILKGPIMG
+289 ISTPKDILPGPIMG

-368 SSPVGVVGVYDVSSD
+368 STPVGVVGVYDVSSD

-409 ATGAGLIMAHL
+409 APGAGLIMAHL
-420 ITEVENGAEHDKNPV
+420 INQVEKGADHDNQAV
-435 VYNCINTKLAI
+435 VYNCTKSKSAI
-446 NLGTFSRKRARNTT
+446 NLGTFSRKRARNLT

>member
-1 MIDFCQLKGNLLAM
+1 M
-15 HIVVIG
+15 HAVVIG
-21 AGVIGSSIS
+21 AGVIGSSIA

-44 RNSGAGLGS
+44 RNSSAGMGS

-64 YSTFDAVALA
+64 YSTFDAVALS
-74 WESYFLWKEFKAL
+74 WESYFLWKEFKEL
-87 IDGTNNYSKNP
+87 IDGTNGYSSNS
-98 LENSQEHYAHLED
+98 LSNSQDHYAHLED

-117 DVPVLSNENTMK
+117 DVPVLSNDKTMA
-129 LFDRAK
+129 LFDRAGI
-135 VPYEI
+135 PYEI
-140 WDSKTLKENMP
+140 WDSNTLKARMV

-166 DAFWDEATEE
+166 DEFWSEATEE
-176 IGGIF
+176 LGAIF

-205 GVNFRFKKAIVGV
+205 GVNFKFKKAVVGIEKKNGRVCGV
-218 EKDATT
+218 E
-224 GRVSG
+224 VS
-229 VCVKDFDNQNK
+229 DFDSQSK
-240 KVLDSGE
+240 KVLDTGSE
-247 ELIAADAVVNV
+247 VINADVVVNV

-266 NQMAGAGGD
+266 NQMAGAGSD
-275 FTVELKPLRAEVHQ
+275 FTMELKPLRAEVHQ
-289 ISTPKDILKGPIMG
+289 ISTPKDILSGPIMG

-321 GGTEPECDELEWV
+321 GGTEPECDVLEWV

-368 SSPVGVVGVYDVSSD
+368 STPVGVVGVYDVSSD

-409 ATGAGLIMAHL
+409 APGAGLIMAHL
-420 ITEVENGAEHDKNPV
+420 INEVEKGADHDNQPV
-435 VYNCINTKLAI
+435 VYQCTKSKSAI
-446 NLGTFSRKRARNTT
+446 NLATFSRKRARNLT

>member
-1 MIDFCQLKGNLLAM
+1 M
-15 HIVVIG
+15 HAVVIG
-21 AGVIGSSIS
+21 AGVIGSSIA

-44 RNSGAGLGS
+44 RNSSAGMGS

-64 YSTFDAVALA
+64 YSTFDAVALS
-74 WESYFLWKEFKAL
+74 WESYFLWKEFKEL
-87 IDGTNNYSKNP
+87 IDGTNGYSSNS
-98 LENSQEHYAHLED
+98 LSNSQDHYAHLED

-117 DVPVLSNENTMK
+117 DVPVLSNDKTMA
-129 LFDRAK
+129 LFDRAGI
-135 VPYEI
+135 PYEI
-140 WDSKTLKENMP
+140 WDSNTLKARMV

-166 DAFWDEATEE
+166 DEFFNEATEE
-176 IGGIF
+176 LGAIF

-205 GVNFRFKKAIVGV
+205 GVNFKFRKAVVGIEKKDGRVCGV
-218 EKDATT
+218 E
-224 GRVSG
+224 VS
-229 VCVKDFDNQNK
+229 DFDSQSK
-240 KVLDSGE
+240 KVLDTGSE
-247 ELIAADAVVNV
+247 VINADVVVNV

-266 NQMAGAGGD
+266 NQMAGAGSD
-275 FTVELKPLRAEVHQ
+275 FTMELKPLRAEVHQ
-289 ISTPKDILKGPIMG
+289 ISTPKDILPGPIMG

-321 GGTEPECDELEWV
+321 GGTEPECDVLEWV

-368 SSPVGVVGVYDVSSD
+368 STPVGVVGVYDVSSD

-409 ATGAGLIMAHL
+409 APGAGLIMAHL
-420 ITEVENGAEHDKNPV
+420 INEVEKGADHDNQPV
-435 VYNCINTKLAI
+435 VYQCTKSKSAI
-446 NLGTFSRKRARNTT
+446 NLATFSRKRARNLT

>member
-1 MIDFCQLKGNLLAM
+1 M
-15 HIVVIG
+15 HAVVIG
-21 AGVIGSSIS
+21 AGVIGSSIA
-30 LQLKRL
+30 LQLRRL
-36 GHDVTVVD
+36 GHDVTVVE
-44 RNSGAGLGS
+44 RNSAAGMGS

-64 YSTFDAVALA
+64 YSTFDAVALS
-74 WESYFLWKEFKAL
+74 WESYFLWKEFKEL
-87 IDGTNNYSKNP
+87 IDGTNSYSSKP
-98 LENSQEHYAHLED
+98 LSNSQEHYAHLED

-117 DVPVLSNENTMK
+117 DVPVLSNEKTMA
-129 LFDRAK
+129 LFDQAGI
-135 VPYEI
+135 PYEI
-140 WDSKTLKENMP
+140 WDSKQLKIGMP

-166 DAFWDEATEE
+166 DEFFNEASEE
-176 IGGIF
+176 LGAIF

-194 AQNFAAAAKRE
+194 AQNFAMAAKRE
-205 GVNFRFKKAIVGV
+205 GVNFKFRKVVVGV
-218 EKDATT
+218 EKNL
-224 GRVSG
+224 GRVCG
-229 VCVKDFDNQNK
+229 VAVSDFDSQSK
-240 KVLDSGE
+240 KPLDAGHE
-247 ELIAADAVVNV
+247 VITADVVINV

-266 NQMAGAGGD
+266 NQMAGAGSD
-275 FTVELKPLRAEVHQ
+275 FTMELKPLRAEVHQ
-289 ISTPKDILKGPIMG
+289 ISTPKDILPGPIMG

-334 EPDKVDEVN
+334 TPDKVDEVN

-368 SSPVGVVGVYDVSSD
+368 STPVGVVGVYDVSSD

-409 ATGAGLIMAHL
+409 APGAGLIMAHL
-420 ITEVENGAEHDKNPV
+420 ISQVEKGADHDSEPV
-435 VYNCINTKLAI
+435 VYKCTKSKSVI
-446 NLGTFSRKRARNTT
+446 NLGTFSRKRARNLT

>member
-1 MIDFCQLKGNLLAM
+1 
-15 HIVVIG
+15 VVE
-21 AGVIGSSIS
+21 
-30 LQLKRL
+30 
-36 GHDVTVVD
+36 
-44 RNSGAGLGS
+44 RNSAAGMGS

-64 YSTFDAVALA
+64 YSTFDAVALS
-74 WESYFLWKEFKAL
+74 WESYFLWKEFKEL
-87 IDGTNNYSKNP
+87 IDGTDGYAKNS
-98 LENSQEHYAHLED
+98 LSNSQEHYAHLED

-117 DVPVLSNENTMK
+117 DVPVLSNEKTMA
-129 LFDRAK
+129 LFDQAGI
-135 VPYEI
+135 PYEI
-140 WDSKTLKENMP
+140 WDSKQLKIGMP

-166 DAFWDEATEE
+166 DEFFNEASEE
-176 IGGIF
+176 LGAIF

-194 AQNFAAAAKRE
+194 AQNFAMAAKRE
-205 GVNFRFKKAIVGV
+205 GVNFKFRKVVVSIEKNLERVCGV
-218 EKDATT
+218 A
-224 GRVSG
+224 VS
-229 VCVKDFDNQNK
+229 DFDSQSK
-240 KVLDSGE
+240 KPLDAGHE
-247 ELIAADAVVNV
+247 VIAADVVINV

-266 NQMAGAGGD
+266 NQMAGAGSD
-275 FTVELKPLRAEVHQ
+275 FTMELKPLRAEVHQ
-289 ISTPKDILKGPIMG
+289 ISTPKDILPGPIMG

-334 EPDKVDEVN
+334 TPDKVDEVN

-368 SSPVGVVGVYDVSSD
+368 STPVGVVGVYDVSSD

-409 ATGAGLIMAHL
+409 APGAGLIMAHL
-420 ITEVENGAEHDKNPV
+420 ITQVEKGADHDSAPV
-435 VYNCINTKLAI
+435 VYKCTKSKSVI
-446 NLGTFSRKRARNTT
+446 NLGTFSRKRARNLT

>member
-1 MIDFCQLKGNLLAM
+1 MKI
-15 HIVVIG
+15 IVIG
-21 AGVIGSSIS
+21 AGVIGASIA

-36 GHDVTVVD
+36 GNDVTVIE
-44 RNSGAGLGS
+44 RNSGAGQGS

-64 YSTFDAVALA
+64 YSTFDAVMLA
-74 WESYFLWKEFKAL
+74 WESYFLWSEFQDL
-87 IDGTNNYSKNP
+87 IDGTNGYSKNS
-98 LENSQEHYAHLED
+98 LKNSQDHYAHLED
-111 RGYVML
+111 CGYVML
-117 DVPVLSNENTMK
+117 DVPVLSNENTMR
-129 LFDRAK
+129 LFDQAGIS
-135 VPYEI
+135 YEI
-140 WDSKTLKENMP
+140 WDSTTLKTSIP
-151 GIDAGRYWPNKPVKS
+151 GIDAGKYWPNKPVKS
-166 DAFWDEATEE
+166 EEFWNEATEE
-176 IGGIF
+176 IGAIF

-205 GVNFRFKKAIVGV
+205 GVNFKFRKAVVKI
-218 EKDATT
+218 EKNN
-224 GRVSG
+224 GRISG
-229 VCVKDFDNQNK
+229 VLVNDFDSQNK
-240 KVLDSGE
+240 KVLETGR
-247 ELIAADAVVNV
+247 ELIEADVVVNV

-275 FTVELKPLRAEVHQ
+275 FTVKLNPLRTEVHQ
-289 ISTPKDILKGPIMG
+289 ISTPKDILSGPIMG

-309 YVRSGPGGITLV
+309 YLRSGPGGITLV
-321 GGTEPECDELEWV
+321 GGTEPECDQMEWID
-334 EPDKVDEVN
+334 PDKVDEVN

-368 SSPVGVVGVYDVSSD
+368 STPVGVVGVYDVSSD

-409 ATGAGLIMAHL
+409 APGAGLIMAHL
-420 ITEVENGAEHDKNPV
+420 ITKVEQGFDHDNQPV
-435 VYNCINTKLAI
+435 IYKCLKSDKSI
-446 NLGTFSRKRARNTT
+446 NLGTFSRKRPKNLT

>member
-1 MIDFCQLKGNLLAM
+1 
-15 HIVVIG
+15 
-21 AGVIGSSIS
+21 VIGSSIA

-36 GHDVTVVD
+36 GHDVTVVE
-44 RNSGAGLGS
+44 RNSAAGMGS

-64 YSTFDAVALA
+64 YSTFDAVALS
-74 WESYFLWKEFKAL
+74 WESYFLWKEFKEL
-87 IDGTNNYSKNP
+87 IDGTNSYSSNP
-98 LENSQEHYAHLED
+98 LSNSQEHYAHLED

-117 DVPVLSNENTMK
+117 DVPVLSNDKTMA
-129 LFDRAK
+129 LFDRAGI
-135 VPYEI
+135 PYEI
-140 WDSKTLKENMP
+140 WDSNTLKTRMV

-166 DAFWDEATEE
+166 DEFFNDATEE
-176 IGGIF
+176 LGAIF

-205 GVNFRFKKAIVGV
+205 GVNFKFRKAVVGIEKKN
-218 EKDATT
+218 

-229 VCVKDFDNQNK
+229 VRVSDFDSQSK
-240 KVLDSGE
+240 KALETGDEV
-247 ELIAADAVVNV
+247 INADVVVNV

-266 NQMAGAGGD
+266 NQMAGAGSD
-275 FTVELKPLRAEVHQ
+275 FTMELKPLRAEVHQ
-289 ISTPKDILKGPIMG
+289 ISTPKDILPGPIMG

-368 SSPVGVVGVYDVSSD
+368 STPVGVVGVYDVSSD

-409 ATGAGLIMAHL
+409 APGAGLIMAHL
-420 ITEVENGAEHDKNPV
+420 INQVEKGADHDNQAV
-435 VYNCINTKLAI
+435 VYQCTKSKSAI
-446 NLGTFSRKRARNTT
+446 NLGTFSRKRARNLT

>member
-1 MIDFCQLKGNLLAM
+1 M
-15 HIVVIG
+15 HAVVIG
-21 AGVIGSSIS
+21 AGVIGSSIA

-36 GHDVTVVD
+36 GHDVTVVE
-44 RNSGAGLGS
+44 RNSAAGMGS

-64 YSTFDAVALA
+64 YSTFDAVALS
-74 WESYFLWKEFKAL
+74 WESYFLWKEFKEL
-87 IDGTNNYSKNP
+87 IDGTNSYSSKP
-98 LENSQEHYAHLED
+98 LSNSQEHYAHLED

-117 DVPVLSNENTMK
+117 DVPVLSNDKTMAF
-129 LFDRAK
+129 FDRAGI
-135 VPYEI
+135 PYEI
-140 WDSKTLKENMP
+140 WDSNTLKTRMV

-166 DAFWDEATEE
+166 DEFFNEASEE
-176 IGGIF
+176 LGAIF

-205 GVNFRFKKAIVGV
+205 GVNFKFRKAVVGIEKKN
-218 EKDATT
+218 

-229 VCVKDFDNQNK
+229 VKLSDFDSQSK
-240 KVLDSGE
+240 KALETGDEV
-247 ELIAADAVVNV
+247 INADVVVNV

-266 NQMAGAGGD
+266 NQMAGAGSD
-275 FTVELKPLRAEVHQ
+275 FTMELKPLRAEVHQ
-289 ISTPKDILKGPIMG
+289 ISTPKDILPGPIMG

-368 SSPVGVVGVYDVSSD
+368 STPVGVVGVYDVSSD

-409 ATGAGLIMAHL
+409 APGAGLIMAHL
-420 ITEVENGAEHDKNPV
+420 INQVEKGADHDNQAV
-435 VYNCINTKLAI
+435 VYQCTKSKSAI
-446 NLGTFSRKRARNTT
+446 NLGTFSRKRARNLT

>member
-1 MIDFCQLKGNLLAM
+1 M
-15 HIVVIG
+15 HAVVIG
-21 AGVIGSSIS
+21 AGVIGSSIA

-36 GHDVTVVD
+36 GHDVTVVE
-44 RNSGAGLGS
+44 RNSAAGMGS

-64 YSTFDAVALA
+64 YSTFDAVALS
-74 WESYFLWKEFKAL
+74 WESYFLWKEFKDL
-87 IDGTNNYSKNP
+87 IDGTNSYSSKP
-98 LENSQEHYAHLED
+98 LSNSQEHYAHLED

-117 DVPVLSNENTMK
+117 DVPVLSNEKTMA
-129 LFDRAK
+129 LFDQAGI
-135 VPYEI
+135 PYEI
-140 WDSKTLKENMP
+140 WDSKQLKIGMP

-166 DAFWDEATEE
+166 DEFFNEASEE
-176 IGGIF
+176 LGAIF

-194 AQNFAAAAKRE
+194 AQNFAMAAKRE
-205 GVNFRFKKAIVGV
+205 GVNFKFRKVVVGI
-218 EKDATT
+218 EKNL
-224 GRVSG
+224 GRVCG
-229 VCVKDFDNQNK
+229 VAVSDFDSQSK
-240 KVLDSGE
+240 KPLDTGHE
-247 ELIAADAVVNV
+247 VIAADVVINV

-266 NQMAGAGGD
+266 NQMAGAGSD
-275 FTVELKPLRAEVHQ
+275 FTMELKPLRAEVHQ
-289 ISTPKDILKGPIMG
+289 ISTPKDILPGPIMG

-334 EPDKVDEVN
+334 TPDKVDEVN

-368 SSPVGVVGVYDVSSD
+368 STPVGVVGVYDVSSD

-409 ATGAGLIMAHL
+409 APGAGLIMAHL
-420 ITEVENGAEHDKNPV
+420 ITQVEKGADHDSEPV
-435 VYNCINTKLAI
+435 VYQCTKSKSVI
-446 NLGTFSRKRARNTT
+446 NLGTFSRKRARNLT

>member
-1 MIDFCQLKGNLLAM
+1 MK
-15 HIVVIG
+15 IVVIG
-21 AGVIGSSIS
+21 AGVIGSSIA

-36 GHDVTVVD
+36 GHDVTVVE

-64 YSTFDAVALA
+64 YSTFDAVMLS
-74 WESYFLWKEFKAL
+74 WESYFHWKDFKDL
-87 IDGTNNYSKNP
+87 IDGTNGYSKSP
-98 LENSQEHYAHLED
+98 LSNSQAHYAFLED

-117 DVPVLSNENTMK
+117 DVPVLSNEKTVK
-129 LFDRAK
+129 LFEQAG

-140 WDSKTLKENMP
+140 WDAKTLKSRMP
-151 GIDAGRYWPNKPVKS
+151 GIDAGKYWPNKPVKS
-166 DAFWDEATEE
+166 DEFWNDATEE
-176 IGGIF
+176 LGAIYG
-181 SKHGG
+181 KHGG

-194 AQNFAAAAKRE
+194 AQNFAMAAKRE
-205 GVNFRFKKAIVGV
+205 GVIFKFRKAVVGFKKNN
-218 EKDATT
+218 
-224 GRVSG
+224 GRISSVS
-229 VCVKDFDNQNK
+229 VIDFDSQSK
-240 KVLDSGE
+240 KALETGTE
-247 ELIAADAVVNV
+247 EILTDVVVNV

-266 NQMAGAGGD
+266 NQMAGAGAD
-275 FTVELKPLRAEVHQ
+275 FTMDLKPLRAEVHQ
-289 ISTPKDILKGPIMG
+289 ISTPKDILPGPIMG

-321 GGTEPECDELEWV
+321 GGTEPECDELQWV

-362 PAAQIP
+362 PIAQIP
-368 SSPVGVVGVYDVSSD
+368 STPVGVVGVYDVSSD

-409 ATGAGLIMAHL
+409 APGAGFIMSHL
-420 ITEVENGAEHDKNPV
+420 ITQVENGADHDHKPV
-435 VYNCINTKLAI
+435 IYQCTKTDKQI
-446 NLGTFSRKRARNTT
+446 NLSTFSRKRARNLT